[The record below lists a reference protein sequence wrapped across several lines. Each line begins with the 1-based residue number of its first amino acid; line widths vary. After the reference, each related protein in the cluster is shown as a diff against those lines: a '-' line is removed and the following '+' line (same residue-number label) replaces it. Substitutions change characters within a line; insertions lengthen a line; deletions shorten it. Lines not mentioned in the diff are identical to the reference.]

1 MARTLAE
8 GMRRT
13 AGRAAL
19 YGVMF
24 GLATAA
30 VAEAVRPR
38 GGTMVLVDWDEVE
51 RIATARLDKPHEEPG
66 RLASAATGY
75 RALADQLEKPL
86 LNFVGPLP
94 KGAALP
100 RFEAL
105 DRAGWMDLN
114 LSILR
119 RAVDPVL
126 ESGRMPNSLIVE
138 VGSAGVNR
146 YVGYMLAFLGRRV
159 LGQYD
164 PQLMSAEPM
173 GGEGLFLVETN
184 VEEWRGHANLPDE
197 DLRRWLILHEMT
209 HAWQF
214 AAHPWL
220 RPHMEESMRVLIAS
234 VTGRGPGV
242 ARFAAFAGVLPA
254 QWRVMRQV
262 QGTMSVIEG
271 YSNLVMN
278 QLGSRLLPGFDAL
291 ERAYRERSSG
301 KSPLE
306 VLIWKLTGLDLK
318 LQQYQRGEAFCQVI
332 YDRYGMAALSRV
344 WDGPETMPTLKE
356 LGNPEAWHRRVGA
369 APAVK
374 RTGSRYQAPRR
385 R

>member
-1 MARTLAE
+1 
-8 GMRRT
+8 MRRY
-13 AGRAAL
+13 GRPAIYAVL
-19 YGVMF
+19 L

-38 GGTMVLVDWDEVE
+38 GGTTLLLDWDEVRRTARARLESPTVE
-51 RIATARLDKPHEEPG
+51 RGALATATLGDRS
-66 RLASAATGY
+66 LAAK
-75 RALADQLEKPL
+75 LEKPL
-86 LNFVGPLP
+86 LNFVGGLP
-94 KGAALP
+94 PGASMPA
-100 RFEAL
+100 FDAL
-105 DRAGWMDLN
+105 DREGWLDLN
-114 LSILR
+114 LAILR
-119 RAVDPVL
+119 RVVDPVL
-126 ESGRMPNSLIVE
+126 ETGRMPNSLIVE
-138 VGSAGVNR
+138 VGRAGVDR
-146 YVGYMLAFLGRRV
+146 YVGYMLGFLGRRV

-164 PQLMSAEPM
+164 PQLMGAEPM
-173 GGEGLFLVETN
+173 GGEGLYLVEPN
-184 VEEWRGHANLPDE
+184 VQEWQHHASLPGE

-220 RPHMEESMRVLIAS
+220 RPHMEESMRVLIES
-234 VTGRGPGV
+234 VTRKGPTV

-278 QLGSRLLPGFDAL
+278 QLGAKLLPGFDRL

-318 LQQYQRGEAFCQVI
+318 LQQYRRGEAFCEAV
-332 YDRYGMAALSRV
+332 YDQHGIAGLNRV
-344 WDGPETMPTLKE
+344 WEGPESMPSLNE
-356 LGNPEAWHRRVGA
+356 LGLPGEWYRRVAG
-369 APAVK
+369 
-374 RTGSRYQAPRR
+374 
-385 R
+385 